1 LYFNTA
7 RDVLTVLLIFAKHL
21 SPYLRIFT
29 GTYRDKH
36 THAHMYNQH
45 TRGMVTTRHRSLVA
59 RGGRKAFV
67 LDTDQKKKGKNR
79 KKMSKKKLKFTNLK

>member
-1 LYFNTA
+1 M
-7 RDVLTVLLIFAKHL
+7 LIFAKHL
-21 SPYLRIFT
+21 SPYLHLFT
-29 GTYRDKH
+29 CTYRDKH

-67 LDTDQKKKGKNR
+67 VDTGQKMKGKKR
-79 KKMSKKKLKFTNLK
+79 KNMSEKN

>member
-1 LYFNTA
+1 
-7 RDVLTVLLIFAKHL
+7 
-21 SPYLRIFT
+21 
-29 GTYRDKH
+29 
-36 THAHMYNQH
+36 MYNQH